1 MMKCSKCKQ
10 ELINNKKVKEKDSWL
25 YITNT
30 ACIIFGGTIAMTLG
44 ALSMGGKLYNKFIK
58 DEVEIKCPHCK
69 AKLTLTRAEYK
80 ELKKEVN
87 VLLDAERKSKQN
99 RIER

>member
-10 ELINNKKVKEKDSWL
+10 ELIDNKKVKEKGGWQYVTGTL
-25 YITNT
+25 
-30 ACIIFGGTIAMTLG
+30 CIIFGGGFAMTLG
-44 ALSMGGKLYNKFIK
+44 ALTVGFKLYDRFVK
-58 DEVEIKCPHCK
+58 DEIEIKCPHCK

-87 VLLDAERKSKQN
+87 AIIDAERKSKQN
-99 RIER
+99 RVER

>member
-1 MMKCSKCKQ
+1 MKYWAFAYM
-10 ELINNKKVKEKDSWL
+10 N
-25 YITNT
+25 
-30 ACIIFGGTIAMTLG
+30 
-44 ALSMGGKLYNKFIK
+44 K

-87 VLLDAERKSKQN
+87 AILDAERKSKQN

>member
-1 MMKCSKCKQ
+1 MMKCSKCGKN
-10 ELINNKKVKEKDSWL
+10 IIGNKRVKDNDNWQNVAGTL
-25 YITNT
+25 
-30 ACIIFGGTIAMTLG
+30 AIIFGGPLTMAC
-44 ALSMGGKLYNKFIK
+44 GGISIGSKLFKKHIMN
-58 DEVEIKCPHCK
+58 EVEIKCPHCK

-87 VLLDAERKSKQN
+87 AILDAERKSKQN